1 MSNIISDLANSA
13 FNTNCNTNS
22 NSKNYLLACEL
33 IERSCLLRDKSNQIL
48 PNNVDIMEDDDGDP
62 DLVGV
67 VEDVDDEDHVVDEED
82 LHNQYHRLNQQLNNY
97 YNYGETLAKTG
108 RLKETFDIYSHI
120 CNHMYYRDMVIPLDK
135 LNCLVNAFIDKIIE
149 KRTNFNLSNFNNN
162 DIFDPLCCP
171 ICENILRYPVTSI
184 CGHTFCRQCCFGR
197 NQCRICGQK
206 FPKTQTTILSPLIF
220 MNQTLQSPPISS
232 PAPTITV
239 GANMD
244 AATTLSL
251 PNISVYHMDDN
262 TSATPMDATIL
273 GAEPT
278 VPTTSKHNFYAPA
291 DILDSVDNV
300 KCGFEQDILIRRLVE
315 KWWSDEIKSSDFS
328 EESLRHMEMKS
339 FDAALRFSNQS
350 LEYGEFAFYILL
362 YIILPPHHLRFDK
375 DSCMESAP
383 ERICTALKCTYNDVV
398 DFTVYSAIIYV
409 QRRRNSNKYK

>member
-13 FNTNCNTNS
+13 YNKNCNTNP

-33 IERSCLLRDKSNQIL
+33 IERSCLLRDKSNKIL
-48 PNNVDIMEDDDGDP
+48 PNNVDIMEDDDDP
-62 DLVGV
+62 DLVDV
-67 VEDVDDEDHVVDEED
+67 VDDGDDVDHVVDEED
-82 LHNQYHRLNQQLNNY
+82 LHNEYQRLNQQLNNY

-135 LNCLVNAFIDKIIE
+135 LNCLVNAFIDKILE
-149 KRTNFNLSNFNNN
+149 KRTNFNLSNFNINN
-162 DIFDPLCCP
+162 KFDPLCCP

-206 FPKTQTTILSPLIF
+206 FPKTQTTILSSLIF
-220 MNQTLQSPPISS
+220 MNQPLQSPPIST

-239 GANMD
+239 GASMD

-251 PNISVYHMDDN
+251 PNLSVYHMDNN
-262 TSATPMDATIL
+262 TSTTPMDAATL
-273 GAEPT
+273 GEEPT
-278 VPTTSKHNFYAPA
+278 APTTSKHNFYASA
-291 DILDSVDNV
+291 DILDSVDSV

-328 EESLRHMEMKS
+328 EEALRHMEINS
-339 FDAALRFSNQS
+339 LDAALRFCNQS

-362 YIILPPHHLRFDK
+362 YILLSPSSSSFRQKILYGIWARAYAMH
-375 DSCMESAP
+375 
-383 ERICTALKCTYNDVV
+383 
-398 DFTVYSAIIYV
+398 
-409 QRRRNSNKYK
+409 